1 MNNSYSETQNS
12 PTIRQ
17 GNALR
22 CLIARRVR
30 FLETLLQPLV
40 SGWRWVILALL
51 LGMIPCALCVMF
63 GWTWH
68 RPFTAIVL
76 TLMVVPLASSNRWL
90 SGLSAIV
97 LVFASHSAVAITA
110 AFLDPAAAGIAFPG
124 GADYWDRQRYWIESG
139 TDEEYRVRDWAP
151 EHALLLAG
159 TTVVSFTS
167 FGGLTFH
174 HGLHEVD
181 LMIYYNGQLI
191 ASSKNGFLALA
202 LGWHL
207 WSILRGVGYTLLSFQ
222 LVALAVQFFAMK
234 PVCRPAEH
242 LRHIAYGVFFL
253 LLDAAVKSVMTSW
266 VQQKLL
272 DNLAIVLP
280 TYLL

>member
-1 MNNSYSETQNS
+1 MKINDSET
-12 PTIRQ
+12 PKIRQ
-17 GNALR
+17 GSWLR

-30 FLETLLQPLV
+30 SMETHLQSLV
-40 SGWRWVILALL
+40 LGWRWVFLSLFT
-51 LGMIPCALCVMF
+51 GVVPCAVAVIF
-63 GWTWH
+63 QSTWH
-68 RPFTAIVL
+68 QPITAFLL
-76 TLMVVPLASSNRWL
+76 TLLIIPLAGSNRWHA
-90 SGLSAIV
+90 GIATIV

-110 AFLDPAAAGIAFPG
+110 AGLDPGYAGPTFPG
-124 GADYWDRQRYWIESG
+124 GPQYWDRQRLWIETG

-181 LMIYYNGQLI
+181 LMNFYNGQLI
-191 ASSKNGFLALA
+191 RNSSNGFMALA

-222 LVALAVQFFAMK
+222 LVALAVQVLAMK
-234 PVCRPAEH
+234 SVCPRAEH
-242 LRHIAYGVFFL
+242 IRHILYGLAFL
-253 LLDAAVKSVMTSW
+253 LMDAGVKSVMTSW
-266 VQQKLL
+266 VQQRLL
-272 DNLAIVLP
+272 ENLASILQVGLF
-280 TYLL
+280 